1 MVKTAL
7 VTGGGGFIGSHL
19 VDLLLEHG
27 YNVTIVDDLSL
38 GKIGNVPKGVD
49 FIQLDVRRLGPL
61 KTYITEF
68 SEPVDVIF
76 NLAVNPLP
84 MSLSTPREVVD
95 TNVGI
100 TTAVCEL
107 VRHHLADT
115 LIHFSS
121 SEVYGTARYVP
132 MDESHPLDCR
142 TPYAASKAACDQVVQ
157 SYGRTFGIDY
167 AIVRPFNVI
176 GPRQNMEDWA
186 GVVPATIKRCMR
198 GEASVIHGDGSF
210 TRDFSYVDDVV
221 RAAVDIWNT
230 PETRGKVVNVGS
242 GVETTIECLI
252 TSIADLFDSACSVVH
267 DSERPGDVARM
278 VADTTLA
285 RKLIDYEPRYS
296 LDEAI
301 EKTVAWYVRSGKS
314 TSPA

>member
-1 MVKTAL
+1 MVKTAI
-7 VTGGGGFIGSHL
+7 VTGGAGFIGSHL
-19 VDLLLEHG
+19 VDRLLEHG
-27 YNVTIVDDLSL
+27 YNVTIIDDLSL
-38 GKIGNVPKGVD
+38 GKIENVPKGVD

-68 SEPVDVIF
+68 SDPVDVIF

-107 VRHHLADT
+107 VRHRLADT

-142 TPYAASKAACDQVVQ
+142 TPYAASKAASDQVVQ

-167 AIVRPFNVI
+167 SIVRPFNVI

-198 GEASVIHGDGSF
+198 GEAPVIHGDGSF

>member
-301 EKTVAWYVRSGKS
+301 EKTVSWYVRNHV
-314 TSPA
+314 

>member
-107 VRHHLADT
+107 V
-115 LIHFSS
+115 
-121 SEVYGTARYVP
+121 
-132 MDESHPLDCR
+132 
-142 TPYAASKAACDQVVQ
+142 
-157 SYGRTFGIDY
+157 
-167 AIVRPFNVI
+167 
-176 GPRQNMEDWA
+176 
-186 GVVPATIKRCMR
+186 
-198 GEASVIHGDGSF
+198 
-210 TRDFSYVDDVV
+210 
-221 RAAVDIWNT
+221 
-230 PETRGKVVNVGS
+230 
-242 GVETTIECLI
+242 
-252 TSIADLFDSACSVVH
+252 
-267 DSERPGDVARM
+267 
-278 VADTTLA
+278 
-285 RKLIDYEPRYS
+285 
-296 LDEAI
+296 
-301 EKTVAWYVRSGKS
+301 
-314 TSPA
+314 

>member
-142 TPYAASKAACDQVVQ
+142 TPYAASKAACDHVVQ

>member
-19 VDLLLEHG
+19 VDRLLEHG

-301 EKTVAWYVRSGKS
+301 EKTVAWYVRSGK
-314 TSPA
+314 

>member
-1 MVKTAL
+1 MVKTAI
-7 VTGGGGFIGSHL
+7 VTGGAGFIGSHL
-19 VDLLLEHG
+19 VDRLLEHG
-27 YNVTIVDDLSL
+27 YNVTIIDDLSL

-68 SEPVDVIF
+68 SDPVDVIF

-107 VRHHLADT
+107 VRHRLADT

-142 TPYAASKAACDQVVQ
+142 TPYAASKAASDQVVQ

-167 AIVRPFNVI
+167 SIVRPFNVI

>member
-1 MVKTAL
+1 MVKTAI
-7 VTGGGGFIGSHL
+7 VTGGAGFIGSHL
-19 VDLLLEHG
+19 VDRLLEHG
-27 YNVTIVDDLSL
+27 YNVTIIDDLSL
-38 GKIGNVPKGVD
+38 GKIENVPKGVD

-68 SEPVDVIF
+68 SDPVDVIF

-107 VRHHLADT
+107 VRHRLADT

-142 TPYAASKAACDQVVQ
+142 TPYAASKAACDHVVQ

>member
-1 MVKTAL
+1 MSKTVI
-7 VTGGGGFIGSHL
+7 VTGGAGFIGSHL

-38 GKIGNVPKGVD
+38 GKIENVPKGVD
-49 FIQLDVRRLGPL
+49 FIQLDARRLGPL

-167 AIVRPFNVI
+167 VIVRPFNVI
-176 GPRQNMEDWA
+176 GPRQNMAEWA
-186 GVVPATIKRCMR
+186 GVVPATIKRCMA
-198 GEASVIHGDGSF
+198 GEPAIVHGDGSF
-210 TRDFSYVDDVV
+210 TRDFSYVGDIVGAAIRLYHTQEAHG
-221 RAAVDIWNT
+221 RA
-230 PETRGKVVNVGS
+230 VNVGS
-242 GVETTIECLI
+242 GVETTIEELVV
-252 TSIADLFDSACSVVH
+252 TIADLFDAGCSVVH
-267 DSERPGDVARM
+267 DSERPGDVRQM
-278 VADTTLA
+278 VADTSLA
-285 RKLIDYEPRYS
+285 MKLIGYEPKVS

-301 EKTVAWYVRSGKS
+301 EKTVAWYVRSGK
-314 TSPA
+314 

>member
-1 MVKTAL
+1 MVKTAI
-7 VTGGGGFIGSHL
+7 VTGGAGFIGSHL
-19 VDLLLEHG
+19 VDRLLEHG
-27 YNVTIVDDLSL
+27 YNVTIIDDLSL

-68 SEPVDVIF
+68 SDPVDVIF

-107 VRHHLADT
+107 VRHRLADT

-142 TPYAASKAACDQVVQ
+142 TPYAASKAASDQVVQ

-167 AIVRPFNVI
+167 SIVRPFNVI

-301 EKTVAWYVRSGKS
+301 EKTVSWYVRNHV
-314 TSPA
+314 

>member
-19 VDLLLEHG
+19 ADRLLEHG
-27 YNVTIVDDLSL
+27 YNVTIIDDLSL
-38 GKIGNVPKGVD
+38 GKIENVPKGVD

-68 SEPVDVIF
+68 SDPVDVIF

-100 TTAVCEL
+100 ATAVCEL
-107 VRHHLADT
+107 VRHRLADT

-142 TPYAASKAACDQVVQ
+142 TPYAASKAACDHVVQ

-301 EKTVAWYVRSGKS
+301 EKTVSWYVRNHV
-314 TSPA
+314 

>member
-1 MVKTAL
+1 MSKTVI
-7 VTGGGGFIGSHL
+7 VTGGAGFIGSHL

-38 GKIGNVPKGVD
+38 GKIENVPKGVD
-49 FIQLDVRRLGPL
+49 FIQLDARRLGPL

-198 GEASVIHGDGSF
+198 GEAPVIHGDGSF

-301 EKTVAWYVRSGKS
+301 EKTVSWYVRNHV
-314 TSPA
+314 

>member
-19 VDLLLEHG
+19 ADRLLEHG
-27 YNVTIVDDLSL
+27 YNVTIIDDLSL
-38 GKIGNVPKGVD
+38 GKIENVPKGVD

-68 SEPVDVIF
+68 SDPVDVIF

-100 TTAVCEL
+100 ATAVCEL
-107 VRHHLADT
+107 VRHRLADT

-301 EKTVAWYVRSGKS
+301 EKTVAWYVRSGK
-314 TSPA
+314 

>member
-19 VDLLLEHG
+19 ADRLLEHG
-27 YNVTIVDDLSL
+27 YNVTIIDDLSL
-38 GKIGNVPKGVD
+38 GKIENVPKGVD

-68 SEPVDVIF
+68 SDPVDVIF

-107 VRHHLADT
+107 IRHHLADT

-142 TPYAASKAACDQVVQ
+142 TPYAASKAACDHVVQ